1 MGRYKTKTYK
11 YHFTND
17 LYVALIVLHI
27 ILGIFINQIPSFSS
41 LYFTIVCGFF
51 IFNVIVSPKHGKT
64 MWVLFGCAYIAA
76 AESLFRMTGGGLF
89 YEFSKYFIILLMLI
103 GMFFNGISGKAYP
116 YFIYLILMVPAVLVA
131 SINLGYDLNFRTS
144 VAFVLSGPVCLG
156 ISALYC
162 YEKRLTQEQL
172 LQIVACMSFPI
183 ITMTTHIF
191 LYNPSVKEVLSGTGS
206 NFATSGGFGPNQVST
221 LLGLGMIA
229 LVVRFFLKSPTLFL
243 KGFNLILLC
252 AVSFRALVTFSRGG
266 VFAAI
271 IVIAA
276 FLWILYLQSGYRQKQ
291 QIIGMFTILVLGGM
305 ITWWISSNQTEGLLD
320 NRYANKDTIG
330 REKEDITTGRVDLFV
345 HEIQGFIEHPFLG
358 VGASGMKQERL
369 EDEGRVVA
377 SHNEVSRLLSE
388 HGMLGIII
396 LLLLIIRPLAFRT
409 NRKGNILFY
418 AFLAFWFATINHSAM
433 RIAAPGF
440 IYGLALL
447 HIVHEKK
454 YPIYRQ
460 LPQSQQ
466 A

>member
-1 MGRYKTKTYK
+1 MGKSKTRTYK

-17 LYVALIVLHI
+17 LYIALIVLHV

-51 IFNVIVSPKHGKT
+51 IFNIVISPKQGKT

-116 YFIYLILMVPAVLVA
+116 YFIYLILLVPAVLVA
-131 SINLGYDLNFRTS
+131 SVNLGYDLNFRTS

-156 ISALYC
+156 VSALYC
-162 YEKRLTQEQL
+162 YDKRLTQEQL
-172 LQIVACMSFPI
+172 LQIVTCMSFPI
-183 ITMTTHIF
+183 ITMTTHLY

-206 NFATSGGFGPNQVST
+206 NFATFGGFGPNQVST
-221 LLGLGMIA
+221 LLGFGMIA
-229 LVVRFFLKSPTLFL
+229 LVVRFFLKSPNLFL
-243 KGFNLILLC
+243 KAFNLILLC

-271 IVIAA
+271 IVIGA
-276 FLWILYLQSGYRQKQ
+276 FLWILYFQSGYKQKQ
-291 QIIGMFTILVLGGM
+291 YIIGMFTILVLGGM
-305 ITWWISSNQTEGLLD
+305 MTWWISSNQTEGLLD

-345 HEIQGFIEHPFLG
+345 HEIQGFLEHPFLG

-388 HGMLGIII
+388 HGMLGIVI
-396 LLLLIIRPLAFRT
+396 LLLLIIKPLAYRT
-409 NRKGNILFY
+409 QRKGNILFY

-447 HIVHEKK
+447 RVVHEKRRSIHGQLA
-454 YPIYRQ
+454 PRQ
-460 LPQSQQ
+460 
-466 A
+466 

>member
-1 MGRYKTKTYK
+1 MDRYKNKKYR

-27 ILGIFINQIPSFSS
+27 ILGVFINQISSFSK
-41 LYFTIVCGFF
+41 LYFIVVCSFF
-51 IFNVIVSPKHGKT
+51 IFKLITVDKRHKT

-103 GMFFNGISGKAYP
+103 GMFFNGVSGKAYP
-116 YFIYLILMVPAVLVA
+116 YFIYLILLVPAVLVA
-131 SINLGYDLNFRTS
+131 SVNLGFDLNFRTS

-162 YEKRLTQEQL
+162 YDKRLSQEQL
-172 LQIVACMSFPI
+172 IQVVACISFPI

-191 LYNPSVKEVLSGTGS
+191 LYNPSVKDVLSGTGS
-206 NFATSGGFGPNQVST
+206 SFATSGGFGPNQVST
-221 LLGLGMIA
+221 ILGLGMVA

-243 KGFNLILLC
+243 KVFNLALLLI
-252 AVSFRALVTFSRGG
+252 VSFRALVTFSRGG

-271 IVIAA
+271 IVIAV
-276 FLWILYLQSGYRQKQ
+276 FLWFLYQKSGYRQRQ
-291 QIIGMFTILVLGGM
+291 QIIGMFILLVLVGM
-305 ITWWISSNQTEGLLD
+305 LTWWISSNQTSGLLD
-320 NRYANKDTIG
+320 NRYSNQDAIG
-330 REKEDITTGRVDLFV
+330 RDKEDISTGRVELFA
-345 HEIQGFIEHPFLG
+345 HEIQGFLEHPFLG
-358 VGASGMKQERL
+358 VGASVMKQERL
-369 EDEGRVVA
+369 EDEGRIIA

-388 HGMLGIII
+388 HGMLGVII
-396 LLLLIIRPLAFRT
+396 LLLLIIRPLAYRT
-409 NRKGNILFY
+409 QHKGNILFY

-454 YPIYRQ
+454 RPLHRE
-460 LPQSQQ
+460 LPPR
-466 A
+466 

>member
-1 MGRYKTKTYK
+1 MDRYKNKKYR

-27 ILGIFINQIPSFSS
+27 ILGVFINQISSFSK
-41 LYFTIVCGFF
+41 LYFIVVCSFF
-51 IFNVIVSPKHGKT
+51 IFKLITVDKRHKT

-103 GMFFNGISGKAYP
+103 GMFFNGVSGKAYP
-116 YFIYLILMVPAVLVA
+116 YFIYLILLVPAVLVA
-131 SINLGYDLNFRTS
+131 SVNLGFDLNFRTS

-162 YEKRLTQEQL
+162 YDKRLSQEQL
-172 LQIVACMSFPI
+172 IQVVACISFPI

-191 LYNPSVKEVLSGTGS
+191 LYNPSVKDVLSGTGS
-206 NFATSGGFGPNQVST
+206 SFATSGGFGPNQVST
-221 LLGLGMIA
+221 ILGLGMVA

-243 KGFNLILLC
+243 KVFNLTLLL

-276 FLWILYLQSGYRQKQ
+276 FLWILYQKSGYRQKQ
-291 QIIGMFTILVLGGM
+291 QIIGMFMLLVSVGIL
-305 ITWWISSNQTEGLLD
+305 TWWISSNQTSGLLD
-320 NRYANKDTIG
+320 NRYSNKDAIG
-330 REKEDITTGRVDLFV
+330 REKEDITTGRVELFV
-345 HEIQGFIEHPFLG
+345 NEFQGFMDHPFLG

-369 EDEGRVVA
+369 EQEGSIVA

-396 LLLLIIRPLAFRT
+396 LLLLIIRPLAYRT
-409 NRKGNILFY
+409 QHKGNILFY

-454 YPIYRQ
+454 RPLHRE
-460 LPQSQQ
+460 LPPR
-466 A
+466 

>member
-1 MGRYKTKTYK
+1 MKKSKIRKYR
-11 YHFTND
+11 YHFTNN

-27 ILGIFINQIPSFSS
+27 ILGVLINQIPSFSA

-51 IFNVIVSPKHGKT
+51 IFNIIIAQKHDKT

-156 ISALYC
+156 VSALYC
-162 YEKRLTQEQL
+162 YDKRLNQEQL
-172 LQIVACMSFPI
+172 LQIVACMSFPLI
-183 ITMTTHIF
+183 SMTTH
-191 LYNPSVKEVLSGTGS
+191 LYLFNPSVKDVISGTVS
-206 NFATSGGFGPNQVST
+206 NFATSGGFGPNQVSA
-221 LLGLGMIA
+221 LLGLGMIT
-229 LVVRFFLKSPTLFL
+229 LVVRFFLKSPTIFL
-243 KGFNLILLC
+243 KGFNLFLLS

-266 VFAAI
+266 VYTAI
-271 IVIAA
+271 IVILA
-276 FLWILYLQSGYRQKQ
+276 FLWLLYLQSNYRQKQ
-291 QIIGMFTILVLGGM
+291 QIVGLLSLLLLTGFL
-305 ITWWISSNQTEGLLD
+305 TWWISLNQTSGLIE
-320 NRYANKDTIG
+320 NRYTNTDKIG
-330 REKEDITTGRVDLFV
+330 REKEDISTGRIDLFV
-345 HEIQGFIEHPFLG
+345 HEIQGFLEHPFLG

-396 LLLLIIRPLAFRT
+396 LLLLIIRPLAYRT
-409 NRKGNILFY
+409 HRKGNILFY

-454 YPIYRQ
+454 HPIHRQ

>member
-1 MGRYKTKTYK
+1 MGRYKNKKYR

-27 ILGIFINQIPSFSS
+27 ILGVFINQIPGFSK
-41 LYFTIVCGFF
+41 LYFTVACSFF
-51 IFNVIVSPKHGKT
+51 LFKIITVDNHDKT
-64 MWVLFGCAYIAA
+64 MWVLFGCAYIVA

-103 GMFFNGISGKAYP
+103 GMFFNGVSGKAYP
-116 YFIYLILMVPAVLVA
+116 YFIYLILLVPGVLLA
-131 SINLGYDLNFRTS
+131 SMNLGYDLNFRTS

-162 YEKRLTQEQL
+162 YDKRINQEQL
-172 LQIVACMSFPI
+172 LQIVACMSFPL
-183 ITMTTHIF
+183 ITMTTHLY

-206 NFATSGGFGPNQVST
+206 SFATSGGFGPNQVST
-221 LLGLGMIA
+221 LLGLGMVA
-229 LVVRFFLKSPTLFL
+229 FVVRYFLKSPSMFLKVFNLFL
-243 KGFNLILLC
+243 LC
-252 AVSFRALVTFSRGG
+252 VVSFRALVTFSRGG
-266 VFAAI
+266 VFAAL

-276 FLWILYLQSGYRQKQ
+276 FLWVLFFQSGYRQRQ
-291 QIIGMFTILVLGGM
+291 QIVGMFGLLVLGGM
-305 ITWWISSNQTEGLLD
+305 LTWGISSNQTSGLLD
-320 NRYANKDTIG
+320 NRYSNQDAIG
-330 REKEDITTGRVDLFV
+330 REKEDISTGRVDLFV
-345 HEIQGFIEHPFLG
+345 HEIQGFFEHPFLG

-369 EDEGRVVA
+369 DEGGRVVA

-396 LLLLIIRPLAFRT
+396 LLLLIIRPLAYRT
-409 NRKGNILFY
+409 HRKGNVLFY

-454 YPIYRQ
+454 RPIHRQ
-460 LPQSQQ
+460 LSRR
-466 A
+466 

>member
-1 MGRYKTKTYK
+1 MGIKKNKKYS

-17 LYVALIVLHI
+17 LYVILILLHIVL
-27 ILGIFINQIPSFSS
+27 GVFINQIPSFSK
-41 LYFTIVCGFF
+41 LYFIVVCSFF
-51 IFNVIVSPKHGKT
+51 VFKLITVDKRDKT
-64 MWVLFGCAYIAA
+64 MWVLFGAAYIAA

-103 GMFFNGISGKAYP
+103 GMFFNGVSGKAYP
-116 YFIYLILMVPAVLVA
+116 YFIYLILLVPAVLVA
-131 SINLGYDLNFRTS
+131 SMNLGYDLNFRTS
-144 VAFVLSGPVCLG
+144 VAFVLSGPVSLG
-156 ISALYC
+156 VSALYC
-162 YEKRLTQEQL
+162 YDKRLNQEQL

-183 ITMTTHIF
+183 ITMTTHLF
-191 LYNPSVKEVLSGTGS
+191 LFNPSVKDVITGTGS

-221 LLGLGMIA
+221 LLGLGMVA
-229 LVVRFFLKSPTLFL
+229 FVVRYFLKSPTLFL
-243 KGFNLILLC
+243 KLFNLVLLF

-276 FLWILYLQSGYRQKQ
+276 FLWILYQQSGYRQKQ
-291 QIIGMFTILVLGGM
+291 QIVVMFLLLVSVGML
-305 ITWWISSNQTEGLLD
+305 TWWFSSNQTSGLLD
-320 NRYANKDTIG
+320 NRYANQDSIG

-345 HEIQGFIEHPFLG
+345 HEIQGFLDHPFLG

-369 EDEGRVVA
+369 EQEGQIIA

-396 LLLLIIRPLAFRT
+396 LLLLIIKPLAFRT
-409 NRKGNILFY
+409 HRKGNILFY
-418 AFLAFWFATINHSAM
+418 AFLAFWFATVNHSAM

-454 YPIYRQ
+454 RPIHRQ
-460 LPQSQQ
+460 LPPR
-466 A
+466 

>member
-1 MGRYKTKTYK
+1 MMRNKNKTYR
-11 YHFTND
+11 YQFTND

-27 ILGIFINQIPSFSS
+27 ILGFFINQIPSFSK
-41 LYFTIVCGFF
+41 LYFSVVCGYF
-51 IFNVIVSPKHGKT
+51 IYNLIVSKKQNKT
-64 MWVLFGCAYIAA
+64 LWVLFGCAYIAA

-103 GMFFNGISGKAYP
+103 GMFFNGVSGKAYP
-116 YFIYLILMVPAVLVA
+116 YFMYLILLVPAVLLA
-131 SINLGYDLNFRTS
+131 SMNLGYDLNFRTS

-162 YEKRLTQEQL
+162 YDKRLSQEQL
-172 LQIVACMSFPI
+172 LQVVACMSFPI
-183 ITMTTHIF
+183 ITMTTHLF
-191 LYNPSVKEVLSGTGS
+191 LYNPSVKEVLSSTSS

-221 LLGLGMIA
+221 LLGLGM
-229 LVVRFFLKSPTLFL
+229 VTFTVRFFMKSPTLFL
-243 KGFNLILLC
+243 KAFNLILLC
-252 AVSFRALVTFSRGG
+252 AISFRALVTFSRGG

-271 IVIAA
+271 IVIGA
-276 FLWILYLQSGYRQKQ
+276 FLLLLYQQSGNRQKQ
-291 QIIGMFTILVLGGM
+291 QIVGLFMLLVLGGM
-305 ITWWISSNQTEGLLD
+305 LTWWISSNQTSGLID
-320 NRYANKDTIG
+320 NRYSNTDAIG
-330 REKEDITTGRVDLFV
+330 RDKGDITTGRVELFV
-345 HEIQGFIEHPFLG
+345 HEFQGFMEHPFLG

-369 EDEGRVVA
+369 DDGGKVVA

-396 LLLLIIRPLAFRT
+396 LLLLILRPLAYRT
-409 NRKGNILFY
+409 HRKGNILFY

-454 YPIYRQ
+454 RFIYR
-460 LPQSQQ
+460 
-466 A
+466 